1 MTIELAKHVKIF
13 LNTLPPK
20 SGIIKTYILRIIL
33 TGKALYWNK
42 ICKLHFGDYVQ
53 VQEDR
58 NVTNTLEE
66 RTQGEICLGP
76 TGYLQGTYNLFSLS
90 SGKKITRKQFT
101 KVPTP
106 TIFMKRVA
114 AMALDLFQ
122 PKTSTFSTCAL
133 ILLHF
138 KTVH

>member
-76 TGYLQGTYNLFSLS
+76 IGNLQVTYNLFSLR
-90 SGKKITRKQFT
+90 SGKKITCGKF
-101 KVPTP
+101 KEVPTP
-106 TIFMKRVA
+106 MIVMKRVA
-114 AMALDLFQ
+114 AMAIAQ
-122 PKTSTFSTCAL
+122 K
-133 ILLHF
+133 
-138 KTVH
+138 